1 MEACTLLIGAVLL
14 LIVFF
19 IQKSLRLKSYIAS
32 FGVPI
37 DNGQSFFAQNFLFRQ
52 HDIKCLQKFGTVW
65 ARLDGSIPTLV
76 VGEPDLVKEVM
87 VKKFEK
93 FSNRRDFGVEERV
106 SDQMREEQ
114 LELLAASL
122 RPKEN

>member
-1 MEACTLLIGAVLL
+1 MFIGAVVLFVAF
-14 LIVFF
+14 LI
-19 IQKSLRLKSYIAS
+19 QRNLRLRSYIAS

-52 HDIKCLQKFGTVW
+52 HDIKCLRKFGSVW

-76 VGEPDLVKEVM
+76 VGEPELIKEVM

-106 SDQMREEQ
+106 SG
-114 LELLAASL
+114 SL
-122 RPKEN
+122 RE